1 MKYLIILAIL
11 VFSSQSFAKERLP
24 SNCSH
29 LSEVSKA
36 SFVLF
41 NKKEFMQLGECLAI
55 AALKNQKK
63 LDLVRSCNE
72 VDEDRRNFLGILSL
86 SKLESI
92 LLGKCIGTINYIYE
106 HYDKER
112 VDNYQYSSS
121 NRLVYR
127 CNKGEKA
134 VDILRNIKEEG
145 IGREDIRELL
155 CDEVYY

>member
-1 MKYLIILAIL
+1 MIL
-11 VFSSQSFAKERLP
+11 VD
-24 SNCSH
+24 H
-29 LSEVSKA
+29 
-36 SFVLF
+36 
-41 NKKEFMQLGECLAI
+41 
-55 AALKNQKK
+55 
-63 LDLVRSCNE
+63 VR
-72 VDEDRRNFLGILSL
+72 
-86 SKLESI
+86 
-92 LLGKCIGTINYIYE
+92 KCIGTINYIYE